1 MKSVLEDDV
10 PGLPCLDPDCF
21 LCGQDKDLAV
31 TDMPGTGIV
40 TDGIHDVLDQL
51 IFHDQLNLYLWHE
64 IIDGGTPVAVV
75 LADLIFRATVPDIV
89 IYHGPVPSF
98 NQGFPDISDP
108 FGSHK
113 GFDFFHRSY
122 RVFNKNIVF

>member
-1 MKSVLEDDV
+1 VKSVLEDDV

-51 IFHDQLNLYLWHE
+51 IFHYQLNLYFWHE

-75 LADLIFRATVPDIV
+75 LADLISVPR
-89 IYHGPVPSF
+89 VPRYCNLSWTGA
-98 NQGFPDISDP
+98 QLQPGLPDISDP
-108 FGSHK
+108 FGVAQRLR
-113 GFDFFHRSY
+113 FFS
-122 RVFNKNIVF
+122 